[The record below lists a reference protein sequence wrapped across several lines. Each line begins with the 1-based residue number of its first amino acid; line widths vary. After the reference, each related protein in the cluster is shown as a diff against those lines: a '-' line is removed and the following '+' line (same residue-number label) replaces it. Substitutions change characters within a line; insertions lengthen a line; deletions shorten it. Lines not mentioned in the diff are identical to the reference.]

1 MRSKFILV
9 LRLNEIGRNLQR
21 GEKLSNLIDSLPM
34 NSTIVY
40 KGWLSC
46 GIFLTDSDM
55 GFFEKSILKFPF
67 SISTKLD
74 SLFMKLNT
82 HV

>member
-1 MRSKFILV
+1 
-9 LRLNEIGRNLQR
+9 
-21 GEKLSNLIDSLPM
+21 M

-55 GFFEKSILKFPF
+55 GFFERLISKFPF
-67 SISTKLD
+67 SISTESD
-74 SLFMKLNT
+74 SLLVKLNT
-82 HV
+82 HTMKMDRSVPNGTKKITL